1 MSGHADTIRR
11 VLNWPMAY
19 YNETESAAAWDALD
33 VLVAENQQLRGALE
47 AVASAFTAWSEDW
60 NDGTYAYYKSDDLMV
75 ACVAA
80 RAALERWRPW
90 LDAAAKWQKILDSSI
105 PGSAPALIA
114 RERLDY
120 IDTQLARLAG
130 TPSEDT

>member
-1 MSGHADTIRR
+1 MSEPIIRGALNLTTSANGREAHAE
-11 VLNWPMAY
+11 L
-19 YNETESAAAWDALD
+19 DA
-33 VLVAENQQLRGALE
+33 LVAENQQLRDALE

-80 RAALERWRPW
+80 RAAL
-90 LDAAAKWQKILDSSI
+90 
-105 PGSAPALIA
+105 
-114 RERLDY
+114 
-120 IDTQLARLAG
+120 AG

>member
-11 VLNWPMAY
+11 VIAY
-19 YNETESAAAWDALD
+19 MSVGTPSERIRWEVALD
-33 VLVAENQQLRGALE
+33 ALVAENQRLRGALE

-80 RAALERWRPW
+80 RA
-90 LDAAAKWQKILDSSI
+90 
-105 PGSAPALIA
+105 
-114 RERLDY
+114 Y
-120 IDTQLARLAG
+120 LAG
-130 TPSEDT
+130 TPSEDR